1 MRYSE
6 TLDRLVDYAGA
17 VIVPSLLVGAVAAVI
32 AAVLAAALPAAS
44 RLVRAVFMTLGA
56 LLAVGSGWLVLYAA
70 GPDSYYDP
78 ANYSR
83 WEHAERFLGT
93 TPIVLG
99 VVGAAATS
107 ALLFA
112 SAFSPARRVWRLLAG
127 PAAAL
132 SCLLLLFGWFAL
144 TAGH

>member
-1 MRYSE
+1 
-6 TLDRLVDYAGA
+6 
-17 VIVPSLLVGAVAAVI
+17 LLLGAVAAVI
-32 AAVLAAALPAAS
+32 VTVLAAALPAAS
-44 RLVRAVFMTLGA
+44 RLVHAVFITLGA

-70 GPDSYYDP
+70 GADSYYDP
-78 ANYSR
+78 ADYSR
-83 WEHAERFLGT
+83 WDHAQRFLGT
-93 TPIVLG
+93 TPIVVA

-112 SAFSPARRVWRLLAG
+112 SAFSPARRVCRLVAG